1 MGNIYGSRGIS
12 IVEGLMIK
20 HIHIYL
26 FIILVFTA
34 CKDKMVCAAFQSSY
48 ILDEEEQKKRFSLFE
63 GDSLVLTASA
73 STSHYKTNIYGI
85 SEKKYGYWKE
95 QGLLKVEQED
105 VYSEEADSLL
115 DVRKK
120 GSPEMA
126 EGGDEQEKS
135 PFTPELDSA
144 QVAQG
149 EDAWDNTKRFNYN
162 VDFVNYML
170 LVGNDILKQQAI
182 ERDSAEA
189 KAERK
194 ETEQESDST
203 ANEKK
208 GFMKRIFGPKDDKSD
223 IDEEGEEEEEEDK
236 TDAGDVADEQD
247 ENE

>member
-1 MGNIYGSRGIS
+1 MR
-12 IVEGLMIK
+12 K
-20 HIHIYL
+20 HIHLYL
-26 FIILVFTA
+26 FIVLIFTA

-48 ILDEEEQKKRFSLFE
+48 ILDEDQQKKRFSLFE

-95 QGLLKVEQED
+95 QGLLRVKQKEVL
-105 VYSEEADSLL
+105 SEEADSLL
-115 DVRKK
+115 NVRKH
-120 GSPEMA
+120 GLPETA
-126 EGGDEQEKS
+126 EGGETKTKS

-144 QVAQG
+144 QVAKG
-149 EDAWDNTKRFNYN
+149 EDAWDNTKRFKYN

-189 KAERK
+189 KAERNK
-194 ETEQESDST
+194 PEQANDST

-208 GFMKRIFGPKDDKSD
+208 GFMKRIFGGKEKTENS
-223 IDEEGEEEEEEDK
+223 ETEKAVEQNSEEEEE
-236 TDAGDVADEQD
+236 
-247 ENE
+247 